1 MVERR
6 TLTPPPPV
14 TTGADAAAA
23 LAVESSL
30 KRLVR
35 SALKTDTTPH
45 GVKVADEGEGTAY
58 ALPDGSTLFLDGMKA
73 AAWDAEIAG
82 ARQALE
88 DARLVVEETQ
98 ASLDATELRLTT
110 MDQDIVEIRGGDID
124 VPGTLAAKV
133 VQAMDVEAKRL
144 VVTEDAIL
152 NQVTVI
158 EGIVTPTLVANR
170 INLGDLGHDLM
181 QQAALTVAGP
191 QGIVEVSG
199 SGYKAWNAQ
208 NQLTVDLNGASNL
221 ITGNFKTA
229 PSSTRVELTTRLASG
244 STNPQFGTSALDF
257 FVGSED
263 AHGAL
268 WYDSGANRFLNL
280 YAMPNAGFD
289 GNTATGITLHNASDG
304 IQLNGKLSNS
314 RAIQKGHLSGGFIAA
329 GGFISNAT
337 VTFPM
342 PFTSVPR
349 VFCQAQSENA
359 TDLLITLRSRTT
371 TGFTYNVKNLGTNN
385 STGDFRFDWFAIA

>member
-1 MVERR
+1 MVERH

-35 SALKTDTTPH
+35 AALKTDTTPH

-58 ALPDGSTLFLDGMKA
+58 AMPDGTTLFLDGMKA
-73 AAWDAEIAG
+73 AQWDAEIAG

-88 DARLVVEETQ
+88 DARLVVEESQ
-98 ASLDATELRLTT
+98 ASLDATELRLNT

-244 STNPQFGTSALDF
+244 STNPAFGTSALDF
-257 FVGSED
+257 FVGTEA

-280 YAMPNAGFD
+280 YALPDQGFN
-289 GNTATGITLHNASDG
+289 GNTATGLTIHNDTDA
-304 IQLNGKLSNS
+304 IQLNGQLANS
-314 RAIQKGHLSGGFIAA
+314 RAIQKGMVQWTSFAA
-329 GGFISNAT
+329 GQFMTNQTVGFPVPFKNAPYIT
-337 VTFPM
+337 
-342 PFTSVPR
+342 
-349 VFCQAQSENA
+349 CQAQTQNS
-359 TDLLITLRSRTT
+359 TDVLITLRGRST
-371 TGFTYNVKNLGTNN
+371 TGFTYNIINTASNN
-385 STGDFRFDWFAIA
+385 STGALRMDWIAIA